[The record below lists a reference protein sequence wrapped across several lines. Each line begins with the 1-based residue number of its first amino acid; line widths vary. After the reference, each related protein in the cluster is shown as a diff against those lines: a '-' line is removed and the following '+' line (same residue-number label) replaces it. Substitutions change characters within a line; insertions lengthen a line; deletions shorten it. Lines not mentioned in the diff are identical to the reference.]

1 MTTEFEKYVTDRH
14 AAVKEWKEK
23 TQGKVFGY
31 FCCVVPDV
39 ILFAA
44 GVLPVRIYGSTDK
57 FQKVDGHLV
66 PYGCRYVGS
75 CLDLGARGVYDYL
88 DGVVVPN
95 TCDLIARMEYWW
107 RELVP
112 REKSTLAGMELCPY
126 VVYINYP
133 MKTTGPKVLDFYTRE
148 LQYFKQQVERGLRIE
163 ITDEQLNQAIAVYNE
178 HFDLMNQ
185 LEELRKR
192 DPLPISGKE
201 AWEIEYAS
209 TLMPMDKH
217 NELLK
222 KRLTEVAKR
231 NNTTPGMR
239 LYLAGSAFD
248 QVNARLYEIIEEC
261 GGQVVAE
268 DISCA
273 SSYFESNIELDSD
286 PVRAIAKYSLAVDC
300 PRSTE
305 TCLVGC
311 SHIHPQNRWQKTK
324 QRIEGYRVRGAIY
337 QIMNYCECRAIEY
350 PHLRD
355 NIQRE
360 FNIPVLHMEGDYTLE
375 GLEQMRG
382 SIEAFIEMIGG

>member
-1 MTTEFEKYVTDRH
+1 MATEFRKYVTDRH

-23 TQGKVFGY
+23 NQAKAFGY
-31 FCCVVPDV
+31 FCCVTPDV
-39 ILFAA
+39 ILFAG

-57 FQKVDGHLV
+57 LQKVDSHLV
-66 PYGCRYVGS
+66 PYGCRYVSS
-75 CLDLGARGVYDYL
+75 CLDLAARGIYDYL
-88 DGVVVPN
+88 DGVIVAN

-107 RELVP
+107 QELVP

-126 VVYINYP
+126 VLYINYP
-133 MKTTGPKVLDFYTRE
+133 MKTTGPKVLDFYIRE
-148 LQYFKQQVERGLRIE
+148 LQYFKQQIERGLRIE
-163 ITDEQLNQAIAVYNE
+163 ITDDQLNQAIAVYNE
-178 HFDLMNQ
+178 HFDLMKQ
-185 LEELRKR
+185 LEDLRKQES
-192 DPLPISGKE
+192 LPISGRE

-222 KRLTEVAKR
+222 NYLSEITQR
-231 NNTTPGMR
+231 NKPATGIR

-248 QVNARLYEIIEEC
+248 QVNARLYQIIEEC

-273 SSYFESNIELDSD
+273 TSYFESKIEADGD
-286 PVRAIAKYSLAVDC
+286 PMRAIAKYSLAVDC

-311 SHIHPQNRWQKTK
+311 DNIHPQNRWQKTK
-324 QRIEGYRVRGAIY
+324 ERMEGYGAKGAIY
-337 QIMNYCECRAIEY
+337 QILNYCECRAIEY

-355 NIQRE
+355 NIQKE

-382 SIEAFIEMIGG
+382 RIEAFIEMIGG

>member
-1 MTTEFEKYVTDRH
+1 MVAALEKYVTDRH
-14 AAVKEWKEK
+14 TVIKEWKEK
-23 TQGKVFGY
+23 NQRKVFGY

-39 ILFAA
+39 ILFAG

-57 FQKVDGHLV
+57 LEKVDGHLV
-66 PYGCRYVGS
+66 PYGCRYVSS

-88 DGVVVPN
+88 DAVIVPN

-126 VVYINYP
+126 VIYINYP

-148 LQYFKQQVERGLRIE
+148 LQYFKQQVERGLRRE
-163 ITDEQLNQAIAVYNE
+163 ITDEQLNEAILVYNE
-178 HFDLMNQ
+178 HFDLMKQ
-185 LEELRKR
+185 LEDLRKQ
-192 DPLPISGKE
+192 DPLMISGRE
-201 AWEIEYAS
+201 AWQIEYTS
-209 TLMPMDKH
+209 TLMPIDRH
-217 NELLK
+217 NEILK
-222 KRLTEVAKR
+222 ARLAEIKERDNPVS
-231 NNTTPGMR
+231 GVR

-248 QVNARLYEIIEEC
+248 QVNAHLYDIIEEC

-273 SSYFESNIELDSD
+273 SSYFESQIELDSN
-286 PVRAIAKYSLAVDC
+286 PIKAIAKHSLAVDC

-311 SHIHPQNRWQKTK
+311 DRIHPQNRWQKTK
-324 QRIEGYRVRGAIY
+324 ERLEGYGVKGAIY

-355 NIQRE
+355 NIQNN
-360 FNIPVLHMEGDYTLE
+360 FQIPVLHLEGDYSLE

-382 SIEAFIEMIGG
+382 RIEAFIEMIAE